1 MSDPVIYIP
10 ELEHTLEN
18 EAQIAADLREAMLS
32 ISRKTDADGFH
43 GLRSV
48 HAKSHAFLT
57 GELEVDANLPP
68 YLAQGLFGHVKTY
81 PVIMRFSTTP
91 GDILPDSVSTPRGLA
106 IKVIG
111 VQGARL
117 PGTEN
122 DVTQDFVMINGPVF
136 QTSNAKSFL
145 NSLKLLAATTDKA
158 EGAKVALSAVMRGTE
173 KVIETFGGQNAMI
186 KGMGGE
192 PASHPLGE
200 TYYTAVP
207 LLYGRY
213 IAKLQVVPVSEELTM
228 LTDHHIDVGHG
239 QTPIRDAM
247 IDHFSLYGGQWD
259 VRVQLCTDMETMP
272 IEDAAK
278 VWPEDESPYVTVARL
293 RVEPQVAWSEER
305 SQVID
310 AMSFSPWHG
319 LAAHRPLGS
328 IMRLRKSAYEASA
341 RFRSEHTGKVIIE
354 PSTLEGLFEAEMQA
368 EAAEVYYP

>member
-1 MSDPVIYIP
+1 MSDPVIYTP
-10 ELEHTLEN
+10 ELEHTLED

-48 HAKSHAFLT
+48 HAKSHALLT

-106 IKVIG
+106 IKVVG

-122 DVTQDFVMINGPVF
+122 DVTQDFVMINGPAF

-186 KGMGGE
+186 VDSSALPE
-192 PASHPLGE
+192 
-200 TYYTAVP
+200 
-207 LLYGRY
+207 
-213 IAKLQVVPVSEELTM
+213 QVVKDALYSGFYSAGQRCSALRVLFLQEEIADKTIELLKGAMRELRIGDPAALAT
-228 LTDHHIDVGHG
+228 DVG
-239 QTPIRDAM
+239 PV
-247 IDHFSLYGGQWD
+247 ID
-259 VRVQLCTDMETMP
+259 E
-272 IEDAAK
+272 AAR
-278 VWPEDESPYVTVARL
+278 ARL
-293 RVEPQVAWSEER
+293 E
-305 SQVID
+305 
-310 AMSFSPWHG
+310 
-319 LAAHRPLGS
+319 AHAGE
-328 IMRLRKSAYEASA
+328 MQN
-341 RFRSEHTGKVIIE
+341 TGKVIQRLSLPAVCQYGTFFAPLAVEIAGLEQLQQEHFGPILHVARFPGRRLDGVIE
-354 PSTLEGLFEAEMQA
+354 SINNSRYGLTLGVHSRIETTWRRVQSQA
-368 EAAEVYYP
+368 RVGNC

>member
-1 MSDPVIYIP
+1 
-10 ELEHTLEN
+10 
-18 EAQIAADLREAMLS
+18 
-32 ISRKTDADGFH
+32 
-43 GLRSV
+43 
-48 HAKSHAFLT
+48 
-57 GELEVDANLPP
+57 
-68 YLAQGLFGHVKTY
+68 
-81 PVIMRFSTTP
+81 
-91 GDILPDSVSTPRGLA
+91 
-106 IKVIG
+106 
-111 VQGARL
+111 
-117 PGTEN
+117 
-122 DVTQDFVMINGPVF
+122 
-136 QTSNAKSFL
+136 
-145 NSLKLLAATTDKA
+145 
-158 EGAKVALSAVMRGTE
+158 MRGTE

-192 PASHPLGE
+192 PTSHPLGE

-213 IAKLQVVPVSEELTM
+213 MAKLQVVPVSEDLTM

-259 VRVQLCTDMETMP
+259 VRVQLCTDIETMP

-278 VWPEDESPYVTVARL
+278 VWPEKESPYVTVARL

-341 RFRSEHTGKVIIE
+341 RFRSEHTGKVISE
-354 PSTLEGLFEAEMQA
+354 PSTLEGLFVAEMQT